1 MSFLFKKALLPKFP
15 SWLQWKQILRVL
27 TKREKTT
34 LAVLLILFLSSS
46 LFLSLNFY
54 FKNTE
59 IKAARGGVF
68 REGVIGRPRFIN
80 PIYGGLSD
88 VDRDLI
94 QLIFSGLMKYDD
106 AGKIVP
112 DLAKE
117 CKILEGGK
125 IVECYLKEDI
135 FWQDGE
141 RLLADDVIF
150 TVETIQNSDYKSPLI
165 AAWVGVEIE
174 KFSELGIRF
183 KLRNPYSG
191 FLENLTLKILP
202 RHVWQDIPAQNFPLS
217 IYNLQPVGS
226 GPYQLKKIKQNKSG
240 YIESLS
246 LVANP
251 KYAGEQPNIP
261 EISFYFFDTEDE
273 LIKAARKKEIQGL
286 SIISVK
292 NYQALKERGFNDYR
306 LSLPRYFAAFFNPE
320 KSKFFAEEKVRQALN
335 YGTNKEAIIQ
345 KALLGQAEIVNS
357 PILPEIYNFS
367 SPSSVY
373 EFNPEKAKAT
383 LEEAG
388 FVINETG
395 IREKNVKEE
404 TTFKW
409 KSELK
414 VGSQGLEVKELQKC
428 LSNPPAGGPEIY
440 PEAKVTGF
448 FDQTTKAAVIKFQEK
463 YSQEILQPGG
473 LKEGTGVV
481 SKNTRN
487 KLNKLCGIVPKE
499 TLLLSFALST
509 VNQPIMVE
517 VANLL
522 KEQWE
527 ALGAKVEI
535 KTFDIQTL
543 EHDVIKTRNYDA
555 LLFGEALGAVPD
567 PFPFW
572 HSSQKKDPGLNLALY
587 DNKKAD
593 KFLEESRKTLDP
605 EISSKNLVE
614 FQDVLISSAPAV
626 FLYNPDYIY
635 LASKE
640 VKGINAGM
648 ITDPS
653 KRFANIEEWYV
664 KTNRV
669 WKYK

>member
-1 MSFLFKKALLPKFP
+1 MSFSFKKALLPKFP
-15 SWLQWKQILRVL
+15 SWPQWKQILRVL
-27 TKREKTT
+27 NKREKTA
-34 LAVLLILFLSSS
+34 LAILLILFLASSF
-46 LFLSLNFY
+46 FLGLSFY
-54 FKNTE
+54 LKNTE
-59 IKAARGGVF
+59 ERPSRGGIYK
-68 REGVIGRPRFIN
+68 EGVIGRPRFIN

-94 QLIFSGLMKYDD
+94 QIIFSGLMKYDD

-117 CKILEGGK
+117 CKILESGK

-150 TVETIQNSDYKSPLI
+150 TIETIQTSDYKSPLI
-165 AAWVGVEIE
+165 AAWAGVEIE
-174 KFSELGIRF
+174 KISELGIRF

-202 RHVWQDIPAQNFPLS
+202 RHVWQDIPSQNLPLS
-217 IYNLQPVGS
+217 IYNLQPIGS
-226 GPYQLKKIKQNKSG
+226 GPYQLKEIKQNKSG
-240 YIESLS
+240 YIESLTLAAS
-246 LVANP
+246 P
-251 KYAGEQPNIP
+251 KYHGKQPNIP
-261 EISFYFFDTEDE
+261 EISFYFFDTEEE

-292 NYQALKERGFNDYR
+292 NYPALKESGFNDYR
-306 LSLPRYFAAFFNPE
+306 LSLPRYFALFFNPE
-320 KSKFFAEEKVRQALN
+320 KSKIFAEEKVRQALN
-335 YGTNKEAIIQ
+335 YGTNKGEIVQ

-373 EFNPEKAKAT
+373 EFNAEKAKAT
-383 LEEAG
+383 LEETG
-388 FVINETG
+388 FFINTEG
-395 IREKNVKEE
+395 IREKTTKKE
-404 TTFKW
+404 TSFKW

-414 VGSQGLEVKELQKC
+414 VGSQGPEVKELQKC
-428 LSNPPAGGPEIY
+428 LANPLAGGPEIY

-448 FDQTTKAAVIKFQEK
+448 FDQATKAAVIKFQEK
-463 YSQEILQPGG
+463 YSQEILEPGG

-487 KLNKLCGIVPKE
+487 KLNELCGKIPKE
-499 TLLLSFALST
+499 KFLLSFALTT
-509 VNQPIMVE
+509 VNQPILIE

-527 ALGAKVEI
+527 SLGVKVEI
-535 KTFDIQTL
+535 KTFDIQAL
-543 EHDVIKTRNYDA
+543 ERDVIKTRNYDA
-555 LLFGEALGAVPD
+555 LLFGEVLGAAPD

-587 DNKKAD
+587 EDKKAD
-593 KFLEESRKTLDP
+593 KLLEESRKTLDP
-605 EISSKNLVE
+605 EIRSKNLAE
-614 FQDVLISSAPAV
+614 FQDILISSAPAV

-653 KRFANIEEWYV
+653 KRFINIENWYV
-664 KTNRV
+664 KTKRV
-669 WKYK
+669 LK